1 MQVTAVN
8 DNAFQIIFG
17 LSKFSA
23 QHLGHWPGVHMEL
36 VHANLEVLQHSVP
49 HQYWFCQGLCVVS
62 AHSSVDCSGSSS
74 DPATCNHVL

>member
-36 VHANLEVLQHSVP
+36 VHANLKLRYCSTLSPINTGFVKD
-49 HQYWFCQGLCVVS
+49 CV
-62 AHSSVDCSGSSS
+62 
-74 DPATCNHVL
+74 